1 MAKKTNN
8 FKKFGKLASIVKKIA
23 DKNPDFKQ
31 QVLEESE
38 STSKNSWNKIQ
49 KWTSKNLFPT
59 FKQLPL
65 KDFTLKKVEN
75 AINDDVATKKKSKC
89 HNVFAIPDSDLG
101 IIDPFDLEKALR
113 ELPSNTQVQIGLEGG
128 DGLVNTGIK
137 KIKDIPSIGNGDT
150 TQGIRDMYPNIQ
162 NITFFR
168 LRKKGKKK
176 GDRGNCS
183 YFIKAVFVG
192 DNENDAI
199 DINLTEDERDRRVV
213 RGINEKDLTPK
224 QRKDRKSLK
233 ALLEK
238 ESRAKKSKAKKR
250 EFKTPD
256 KVVGKKEDKKIQ
268 SKIKKA
274 KGTQEEIALLKQK
287 EKNAIR
293 FEKQR
298 AILKQEFKDGIWT
311 AKEFK
316 KEVQDLKKKIL
327 LKGGEI

>member
-1 MAKKTNN
+1 MAKKSNN
-8 FKKFGKLASIVKKIA
+8 FNKFVKLASLVKKIA
-23 DKNPDFKQ
+23 DKNPELKQ
-31 QVLEESE
+31 QILDESE

-89 HNVFAIPDSDLG
+89 GNVFAIPDSDLG
-101 IIDPFDLEKALR
+101 IIDPFDLEKTLR
-113 ELPSNTQVQIGLEGG
+113 ELPNDTQIQIGLEGG

-137 KIKDIPSIGNGDT
+137 KIKDIPNIGNGNT
-150 TQGIRDMYPNIQ
+150 TQGIRDMYPNIR
-162 NITFFR
+162 NIVFFR
-168 LRKKGKKK
+168 LRKKGKKR
-176 GDRGNCS
+176 GDRANCS

-192 DNENDAI
+192 DDEKDAI
-199 DINLTEDERDRRVV
+199 DVNLTQDERDRRVIK
-213 RGINEKDLTPK
+213 GINEKDLTPK

-233 ALLEK
+233 ELLEK

-268 SKIKKA
+268 KKIADKKDNKA
-274 KGTQEEIALLKQK
+274 ERIKEFRLAVKDLRELLKDGLITK
-287 EKNAIR
+287 
-293 FEKQR
+293 KQ
-298 AILKQEFKDGIWT
+298 
-311 AKEFK
+311 FK
-316 KEVQDLKKKIL
+316 KSFDKLNDNLE
-327 LKGGEI
+327 KGGEI

>member
-1 MAKKTNN
+1 MAKKSNN
-8 FKKFGKLASIVKKIA
+8 FKKFGKLASLVKKIA
-23 DKNPDFKQ
+23 DKNPDLKQ
-31 QVLEESE
+31 QILEESE

-89 HNVFAIPDSDLG
+89 GNVFAIPDSDLG
-101 IIDPFDLEKALR
+101 IIDPFDLEKTLR
-113 ELPSNTQVQIGLEGG
+113 ELPNDTQIQIGLEGG
-128 DGLVNTGIK
+128 DGLVNTKID

-168 LRKKGKKK
+168 LRKKGKKV
-176 GDRGNCS
+176 GDRANCS

-192 DNENDAI
+192 DDENDAI
-199 DINLTEDERDRRVV
+199 DVNLTEDERDRRVIK
-213 RGINEKDLTPK
+213 GINEKDLTPK

-233 ALLEK
+233 ELLEK

-268 SKIKKA
+268 KKIADKKDNKA
-274 KGTQEEIALLKQK
+274 ERIKEFRLAVKDLRELLKDGLITK
-287 EKNAIR
+287 
-293 FEKQR
+293 KQ
-298 AILKQEFKDGIWT
+298 
-311 AKEFK
+311 FK
-316 KEVQDLKKKIL
+316 KSFDKLNDNLE
-327 LKGGEI
+327 KGGVI

>member
-1 MAKKTNN
+1 VAKKSNN
-8 FKKFGKLASIVKKIA
+8 FKKFGKLASLVKKIA

-31 QVLEESE
+31 QILEESE

-65 KDFTLKKVEN
+65 KDFTLKKVET
-75 AINDDVATKKKSKC
+75 AISDDATTKKKSKC

-101 IIDPFDLEKALR
+101 IIDPFDLEKSLR

-183 YFIKAVFVG
+183 YYIKAVFVG
-192 DNENDAI
+192 DEKDAI
-199 DINLTEDERDRRVV
+199 DVNLTEDERDRRVIK
-213 RGINEKDLTPK
+213 GINEKDLTPK

-238 ESRAKKSKAKKR
+238 ESRAKKSKAEPK
-250 EFKTPD
+250 
-256 KVVGKKEDKKIQ
+256 
-268 SKIKKA
+268 S
-274 KGTQEEIALLKQK
+274 LKQK
-287 EKNAIR
+287 KER
-293 FEKQR
+293 
-298 AILKQEFKDGIWT
+298 LKHPIKLL
-311 AKEFK
+311 AKKRIKKFK
-316 KEVQDLKKKIL
+316 KR
-327 LKGGEI
+327 

>member
-1 MAKKTNN
+1 VAKKSNN
-8 FKKFGKLASIVKKIA
+8 FKKFGKLASLVKKIA

-31 QVLEESE
+31 QILEESE

-65 KDFTLKKVEN
+65 KDFTLKKVET
-75 AINDDVATKKKSKC
+75 AISDDATTKKKSKC

-101 IIDPFDLEKALR
+101 IIDPFDLEKSLR

-183 YFIKAVFVG
+183 YYIKAVFVG
-192 DNENDAI
+192 DE
-199 DINLTEDERDRRVV
+199 
-213 RGINEKDLTPK
+213 
-224 QRKDRKSLK
+224 
-233 ALLEK
+233 LL
-238 ESRAKKSKAKKR
+238 
-250 EFKTPD
+250 
-256 KVVGKKEDKKIQ
+256 
-268 SKIKKA
+268 
-274 KGTQEEIALLKQK
+274 LH
-287 EKNAIR
+287 
-293 FEKQR
+293 
-298 AILKQEFKDGIWT
+298 
-311 AKEFK
+311 
-316 KEVQDLKKKIL
+316 
-327 LKGGEI
+327 

>member
-1 MAKKTNN
+1 MAKKSNN
-8 FKKFGKLASIVKKIA
+8 FKKFGKLASLVKKIA
-23 DKNPDFKQ
+23 DKNPDLKQ
-31 QVLEESE
+31 QILDESE

-59 FKQLPL
+59 FKELPL

-101 IIDPFDLEKALR
+101 IIDPFDLEKSLR

-168 LRKKGKKK
+168 LRKKGKKV
-176 GDRGNCS
+176 GDRANCS
-183 YFIKAVFVG
+183 YYIKVVFVG
-192 DNENDAI
+192 DEKEAI
-199 DINLTEDERDRRVV
+199 DVNLTEDERERRVV
-213 RGINEKDLTPK
+213 KGVNEKDLTPK

-268 SKIKKA
+268 KKIADKRDSSAERVKEIRNLISDLRKDVKDGLITKKFF
-274 KGTQEEIALLKQK
+274 QK
-287 EKNAIR
+287 EV
-293 FEKQR
+293 
-298 AILKQEFKDGIWT
+298 
-311 AKEFK
+311 AKLTK
-316 KEVQDLKKKIL
+316 KLE
-327 LKGGEI
+327 KGGKI

>member
-1 MAKKTNN
+1 VAKKSNN
-8 FKKFGKLASIVKKIA
+8 FKKFGKLASLVKKIA
-23 DKNPDFKQ
+23 DKNPDLKQ
-31 QVLEESE
+31 QILDESE

-101 IIDPFDLEKALR
+101 IIDPFELEKALR

-183 YFIKAVFVG
+183 YYIKAVFVG
-192 DNENDAI
+192 DDENDDI
-199 DINLTEDERDRRVV
+199 DVNLTEDERDRRVIK
-213 RGINEKDLTPK
+213 GINEKDLTPK

-268 SKIKKA
+268 KKIADKKERIKEFRLA
-274 KGTQEEIALLKQK
+274 VKDLRELLKDGLITK
-287 EKNAIR
+287 
-293 FEKQR
+293 KQ
-298 AILKQEFKDGIWT
+298 
-311 AKEFK
+311 FK
-316 KEVQDLKKKIL
+316 KSFDKLNDNLE
-327 LKGGEI
+327 KGGVI